1 MTKCIIKN
9 ERMEIVG
16 QYNKE
21 ELNGIAV
28 TKIKQN
34 LIDENNYN
42 SKLKRYLEARVL
54 YMNNLPI
61 VISTEKTS
69 EELLDFDEVVG
80 SRIIEMSK
88 GDIIQLQGRELN
100 YTCKLHVIKRR

>member
-1 MTKCIIKN
+1 
-9 ERMEIVG
+9 MEIVG

-54 YMNNLPI
+54 CC
-61 VISTEKTS
+61 T
-69 EELLDFDEVVG
+69 
-80 SRIIEMSK
+80 
-88 GDIIQLQGRELN
+88 
-100 YTCKLHVIKRR
+100 

>member
-1 MTKCIIKN
+1 
-9 ERMEIVG
+9 
-16 QYNKE
+16 
-21 ELNGIAV
+21 
-28 TKIKQN
+28 
-34 LIDENNYN
+34 
-42 SKLKRYLEARVL
+42 
-54 YMNNLPI
+54 MNNLPI

-100 YTCKLHVIKRR
+100 YRLYS